1 MPPKRKMYAV
11 ITGDIVDSSRFTGEE
26 RRQLLV
32 YLKNALAVP
41 AQVLGSEVMAFPF
54 DIHRGDGFQGVLQ
67 QPAEALKAAI
77 IVRAALRGS
86 IKTTLSNTID
96 ARIAIGIGSIALIP
110 DKTGGEGD
118 GEAYRNSGLQLD
130 LMMQNNRL
138 LFVKTPNEDINKELN
153 VACALLDTIVT
164 RWSAEQALAIIEF
177 LKGKTQQ
184 EMAEVFEISQPAIGK
199 RLLAANLYALELAL
213 NRFNELMQRI

>member
-1 MPPKRKMYAV
+1 MPPKRKTYAV

-26 RRQLLV
+26 RRQLLG

-41 AQVLGSEVMAFPF
+41 AQILGSEVMAFPF
-54 DIHRGDGFQGVLQ
+54 DIHRGDGFQGVLH
-67 QPAEALKAAI
+67 QPTEALKAAI

-96 ARIAIGIGSIALIP
+96 ARIAIGIGSITLMP

-138 LFVKTPNEDINKELN
+138 LFVKTPNEEINKELN
-153 VACALLDTIVT
+153 VECALLDTLVT
-164 RWSAEQALAIIEF
+164 KWSAEQALAIIEF

-184 EMAEVFEISQPAIGK
+184 EMAETFEVSQPAIGK
-199 RLLAANLYALELAL
+199 RLLAANLYAFELAL
-213 NRFNELMQRI
+213 NRFDELMQRI

>member
-1 MPPKRKMYAV
+1 MSPKRKTYAV

-26 RRQLLV
+26 RRQLLG

-41 AQVLGSEVMAFPF
+41 AQILGNEVMAFPF
-54 DIHRGDGFQGVLQ
+54 DIHRGDGFQGVLH

-96 ARIAIGIGSIALIP
+96 ARIAIGIGPITLMP
-110 DKTGGEGD
+110 DTTGGEGD

-138 LFVKTPNEDINKELN
+138 LFAKTPNEEINKELN
-153 VACALLDTIVT
+153 VECALLDTIVT
-164 RWSAEQALAIIEF
+164 KWSAEQALAIIEF

-184 EMAEVFEISQPAIGK
+184 EMAEAFEISQPAIGK
-199 RLLAANLYALELAL
+199 RLLAANHYAIELAL
-213 NRFNELMQRI
+213 NRFDELMQRI